1 MVVKSDD
8 EKKMCFSAPQPTQ
21 NRFHMQ
27 TDIINYNNGIM
38 DNQNA
43 TNGNVMHI
51 IYKRHGI
58 MSCIYSFISSVLL
71 LCYAF
76 NM

>member
-1 MVVKSDD
+1 
-8 EKKMCFSAPQPTQ
+8 
-21 NRFHMQ
+21 MQ

-43 TNGNVMHI
+43 TNGNVIHI
-51 IYKRHGI
+51 IYKKYGI
-58 MSCIYSFISSVLL
+58 MSCIHSFISSVLL